1 MHPVVTTDSAMMAA
15 MLRSTPRPTRRQF
28 LAQTAATAAAA
39 ALPIRAL
46 AQAQAAETL
55 KSAAASRGLLVGCCV
70 HAQTLREQNDYAA
83 LIQHQMSI
91 LVAENEFKFGPIHPQ
106 PTTFFF
112 KDADTII
119 TFAEQNGLKMR
130 GHNFVWHRALPPW
143 FATYVTPQNAE
154 QVLVN
159 HIETVAG
166 RYRGRIHSWDVVNE
180 AIQVSDN
187 LPNGMR
193 NSPWQTVLPNYIDI
207 AFRTARRV
215 DPDAILTYNDYD
227 IEGEDAASSAKRAAV
242 LALVRGMQQRG
253 VPIDA
258 VGIQSHIHAGPPKT
272 DSSHT
277 YGPALKQFMADVQKL
292 GLKMMLTEMDVNDR
306 DLPADIPTRDKAVGE
321 LYASYLNTTLA
332 NPNVIALL
340 TWGITDRSTWL
351 NHEGAR
357 KDGLPERSLPFDA
370 DLKPKPAF
378 FAELNALQGKR
389 GQCAGTGGQWHC
401 ILP

>member
-1 MHPVVTTDSAMMAA
+1 MG
-15 MLRSTPRPTRRQF
+15 LPTRRQF
-28 LAQTAATAAAA
+28 LSQTAATASLA

-46 AQAQAAETL
+46 SQIQSATTLRAAAASE
-55 KSAAASRGLLVGCCV
+55 SAASRGLLVGCCV
-70 HAQTLREQNDYAA
+70 PARALRNDPAYAA
-83 LIQHQMSI
+83 LVKQQMNI

-112 KDADTII
+112 DDADTII
-119 TFAEQNGLKMR
+119 DFAEQNGMKMR

-159 HIETVAG
+159 HIETVGG
-166 RYRGRIHSWDVVNE
+166 RYKGRIHSWDVVNE

-193 NSPWQTVLPNYIDI
+193 NSPWQKVLPNYIDT

-215 DPDAILTYNDYD
+215 DPHALLTYNDYD
-227 IEGEDAASSAKRAAV
+227 IEAEDAASTAKRAAI
-242 LALVRGMQQRG
+242 LDLVRGMQQRG

-258 VGIQSHIHAGPPKT
+258 IGIQSHIHAGPKP
-272 DSSHT
+272 DGSHT
-277 YGPALKQFMADVQKL
+277 YGPALTQFMKDVQSL
-292 GLKMMLTEMDVNDR
+292 GLKLMLTEMDVNDR
-306 DLPADIPTRDKAVGE
+306 DIPADIPTRDAAVAD
-321 LYASYLNTTLA
+321 LYSSYLRTTLA
-332 NPNVIALL
+332 NKNVLALL
-340 TWGITDRSTWL
+340 TWGITDKYTWL

-357 KDGLPERSLPFDA
+357 KDGQPERSLPFDA

-378 FAELNALQGKR
+378 FAELNALKSAPHR
-389 GQCAGTGGQWHC
+389 
-401 ILP
+401 

>member
-1 MHPVVTTDSAMMAA
+1 MMSAMP
-15 MLRSTPRPTRRQF
+15 RSTRRQF
-28 LAQTAATAAAA
+28 LAQTAATASLA
-39 ALPIRAL
+39 ALPLRAL
-46 AQAQAAETL
+46 AATPDTL
-55 KSAAASRGLLVGCCV
+55 KSAASSRGLLVGCCV
-70 HAQTLREQNDYAA
+70 HARALREQPDFTA
-83 LIQHQMSI
+83 LVKQQMNI
-91 LVAENEFKFGPIHPQ
+91 LVAENEFKFAPLRPT

-112 KDADTII
+112 DDADTII
-119 TFAEQNGLKMR
+119 NFAEQNAMKMR
-130 GHNFVWHRALPPW
+130 GHNFVWHRALPSW

-166 RYRGRIHSWDVVNE
+166 RYKGRIHSWDVVNE

-193 NSPWQTVLPNYIDI
+193 NSPWQKVLPNYIDI

-215 DPDAILTYNDYD
+215 DPHAILTYNDYD
-227 IEGEDAASSAKRAAV
+227 IEGEDPASTAKRSAV
-242 LALVRGMQQRG
+242 LALVRGMQQRS

-258 VGIQSHIHAGPPKT
+258 VGIQSHIHAGPNY
-272 DSSHT
+272 T
-277 YGPALKQFMADVQKL
+277 YGPALTQFMKDIQKL
-292 GLKMMLTEMDVNDR
+292 GLKIMLTEMDVNDR

-332 NPNVIALL
+332 NPAVLALL

-357 KDGLPERSLPFDA
+357 KDNLPERSLPFDA
-370 DLKPKPAF
+370 DLKPTPAF
-378 FAELNALQGKR
+378 FAELNALQHAPR
-389 GQCAGTGGQWHC
+389 R
-401 ILP
+401 

>member
-1 MHPVVTTDSAMMAA
+1 MS
-15 MLRSTPRPTRRQF
+15 SSTRRQF
-28 LAQTAATAAAA
+28 LAKTAATASLA
-39 ALPIRAL
+39 ALPLRSF
-46 AQAQAAETL
+46 AQPESTDTL

-70 HAQTLREQNDYAA
+70 HAKALQQQPDYAA
-83 LIQHQMSI
+83 LVKQQMSI

-112 KDADTII
+112 DDADTII
-119 TFAEQNGLKMR
+119 HFAEQNNMKMR

-143 FATYVTPQNAE
+143 FETYVTPQNAE

-166 RYRGRIHSWDVVNE
+166 RYKGRIHSWDVVNE
-180 AIQVSDN
+180 AIQVSDG

-193 NSPWQTVLPNYIDI
+193 NSPWQKLLPNYIDI

-215 DPDAILTYNDYD
+215 DPHAILTYNDYD
-227 IEGEDAASSAKRAAV
+227 IEAEDAASSAKRAAV
-242 LALVRGMQQRG
+242 LELVRGMQQRG

-258 VGIQSHIHAGPPKT
+258 VGIQSHIHAGPKP
-272 DSSHT
+272 DGSHT
-277 YGPALKQFMADVQKL
+277 YGPALTQFMNDIQKL

-306 DLPADIPTRDKAVGE
+306 DLPSDIPTRDKAVGD

-332 NPNVIALL
+332 NKNVLALL

-357 KDGLPERSLPFDA
+357 KDGQQERALPFDP
-370 DLKPKPAF
+370 DLKPTPAF
-378 FAELNALQGKR
+378 FAELNALQQAPHR
-389 GQCAGTGGQWHC
+389 
-401 ILP
+401 